1 MVSLAVEQWPDTIL
15 PATTAHVTV
24 PKGSQTTLRVAPQHL
39 FHAWS
44 QISLELAKLPCQVVC
59 HFKNECIKKTLV
71 YGVRTMPLRI
81 GEMVA
86 HCNIRGFQRHADG
99 ALDILCTA
107 TDPKYHCATG
117 YRAAPHQVAEVEIR
131 TAKGSLRL
139 QTLASDASDAAWFA
153 LDTADELSCWLWS
166 VCRSEHARPTHRLDI
181 DHLLTENMRNILN

>member
-15 PATTAHVTV
+15 LTTAEHITV

-44 QISLELAKLPCQVVC
+44 QISLELAKLNCQVVC

-81 GEMVA
+81 GEMVS
-86 HCNIRGFQRHADG
+86 HCNIRGLQKHAEDV
-99 ALDILCTA
+99 LDILCTA

-117 YRAAPHQVAEVEIR
+117 YRATPQQIAELEIR
-131 TAKGSLRL
+131 TVKGGLRL
-139 QTLASDASDAAWFA
+139 QTVASSAVSWF
-153 LDTADELSCWLWS
+153 DTETADELSCWMWS
-166 VCRSEHARPTHRLDI
+166 VSRKDHARPTHQINI
-181 DHLLTENMRNILN
+181 DHMLTENMKNILN